1 MCPCYMLGISCT
13 RRMVRGVM
21 MRMMMISFLVL
32 LYFPAVAICLL
43 QTRTLS
49 YSILD
54 HCIHEPER
62 LHT

>member
-1 MCPCYMLGISCT
+1 
-13 RRMVRGVM
+13 M